1 MCVDSVGSGAASN
14 VSSPGV
20 LQQQR
25 ASLVESITSDISAV
39 SVGHSGLS
47 STAST
52 VLGEWEQLHLP
63 QESVGGSRKD
73 KAGARERVRAS
84 RVSRW
89 VKKGQGRW
97 EGVNACL
104 KSQSVGKERTRPVG
118 GNECLPQESVGGSR
132 KDKAGG
138 RE

>member
-52 VLGEWEQLHLP
+52 VLGKWEQLQLP
-63 QESVGGSRKD
+63 QESVSGSRKD
-73 KAGARERVRAS
+73 KAGG
-84 RVSRW
+84 
-89 VKKGQGRW
+89 VKKGQRLW
-97 EGVNACL
+97 EGVSAYL
-104 KSQSVGKERTRPVG
+104 KSQSVGHERTRPVG
-118 GNECLPQESVGGSR
+118 GGECLPQESVGGSR
-132 KDKAGG
+132 KDKSCG
-138 RE
+138 RESVL